1 MTTAKQR
8 PPRPRPW
15 EQGGETVSFGTWLRR
30 QREVRQIV
38 LRDIADSTNI
48 SIRYLE
54 ALEHDRFDALP
65 AAVFAKGFLREYAR
79 YVGLDPDEVV
89 NNFLAAQQAGG
100 EGADAPPEAPSPR
113 RVRDWS
119 HGLALLLVVL
129 GLLGAVAALAFYAER
144 RRGASRPPPAIS
156 APPPAV
162 PAGAAP
168 RPPAAQAALRVV
180 LDFTEDSWVE
190 ALTDGQ
196 RRLSELHVQGESLQL
211 DAQESVVLSLG
222 NAKGVRV
229 EVNGRPFTLPAT
241 EGEIRDLRIGLES
254 LDAGAAKEPG

>member
-1 MTTAKQR
+1 MTTAKQH
-8 PPRPRPW
+8 PLRPRPW
-15 EQGGETVSFGTWLRR
+15 EQGGESVTFGTWLRR

-38 LRDIADSTNI
+38 LRDIAEATNI
-48 SIRYLE
+48 SVRYLE

-65 AAVFAKGFLREYAR
+65 AGVFARGFLREYAR

-100 EGADAPPEAPSPR
+100 EGSEAPPEALRAR
-113 RVRDWS
+113 RPRDWS
-119 HGLALLLVVL
+119 YGLTLTLVVL
-129 GLLGAVAALAFYAER
+129 GLLGAVAALALYAER
-144 RRGASRPPPAIS
+144 RRSAVRPPPSIA
-156 APPPAV
+156 APPAAPTAVPAPPPPAV
-162 PAGAAP
+162 QAP
-168 RPPAAQAALRVV
+168 LRVV

-222 NAKGVRV
+222 NARGVRV
-229 EVNGRPFTLPAT
+229 EVNGRPYPLPAS
-241 EGEIRDLRIGLES
+241 GEVRDLRI
-254 LDAGAAKEPG
+254 AIEPPAPGPEEERK